1 MAACNAYRGRQSA
14 SAQAGSSGG
23 KINNMIAQHP
33 QLVSTV
39 VFAERLKYLSK
50 KASAN
55 KQEQSAC
62 EWIRNELRRRAAAA
76 LHDCAK

>member
-1 MAACNAYRGRQSA
+1 
-14 SAQAGSSGG
+14 
-23 KINNMIAQHP
+23 MIAQHP

-50 KASAN
+50 KATCEGSSRIGSDRQQA
-55 KQEQSAC
+55 QARAAC

>member
-1 MAACNAYRGRQSA
+1 
-14 SAQAGSSGG
+14 
-23 KINNMIAQHP
+23 MIEQHP

-50 KASAN
+50 KANCEGSSQIGGDRQQA
-55 KQEQSAC
+55 QIASAC

>member
-1 MAACNAYRGRQSA
+1 
-14 SAQAGSSGG
+14 
-23 KINNMIAQHP
+23 MIAQHP
-33 QLVSTV
+33 QLIATV

-50 KASAN
+50 KASCEGSSRHQA
-55 KQEQSAC
+55 QARAAC

>member
-1 MAACNAYRGRQSA
+1 
-14 SAQAGSSGG
+14 
-23 KINNMIAQHP
+23 MIAQHP

-50 KASAN
+50 KASREGSSRYQA
-55 KQEQSAC
+55 QARAAC
-62 EWIRNELRRRAAAA
+62 EWIRNELRRRASAA

>member
-1 MAACNAYRGRQSA
+1 
-14 SAQAGSSGG
+14 
-23 KINNMIAQHP
+23 MIAQHP

-39 VFAERLKYLSK
+39 VFVERLKYLSQ
-50 KASAN
+50 KASEN
-55 KQEQSAC
+55 KQTKAAC

>member
-1 MAACNAYRGRQSA
+1 
-14 SAQAGSSGG
+14 
-23 KINNMIAQHP
+23 MIAQHP

-39 VFAERLKYLSK
+39 VFAERLKYLSQ

-55 KQEQSAC
+55 KQAQAAC

-76 LHDCAK
+76 LHDASMPCHSSR